1 MERSKVLIVEDDV
14 NLRET
19 WDLMFDTF
27 GVPVDL
33 AENGLAATQIMRSND
48 FFLIVTDLQM
58 PVEDGYFVLEYIK
71 SNKLDLITWVCT
83 GHLFEESLKDY
94 KIDRVINKPFS
105 MLNEVKEIIRLS
117 NEFEVNQKIQK

>member
-27 GVPVDL
+27 GVSVDL
-33 AENGLAATQIMRSND
+33 AENGLEATQIMRSND